1 MKISETIRFDCLLHV
16 VVFFNFCFVGYSQ
29 SATNEVS
36 IGHSLRIDSKILDE
50 SRLIQIYLPQTYEN
64 GLYQY
69 PVLYLTDGEDSFE
82 NAVSIV
88 KTKSNYYQ
96 NMPEMIIVAI
106 GSGANRNKNF
116 TFTDGSAENT
126 LAFLKD
132 ELIPLVDNTY
142 RTEDYRVFYGHSLA
156 GPFVFYTLST
166 EPELFDAIVT
176 VSPGMHHVLSKPAT
190 PALIE
195 YFNEPHQGS
204 KRIYVSAAEY
214 DPEKLLNQSYHML
227 DSLFVSSCPE
237 SIDYR
242 FELIENEDHWGVP
255 LIGMYKGFQYIFE
268 DWKIPM
274 EVVDNADVELL
285 KAHIADRSVQ
295 YGYEVKYPEFLLNF
309 FAMEFLEPEAEHDVS
324 QEKMLAAAKELFE
337 LNLVNYPTSADAPFY
352 LGMYYMQ
359 MNDGE
364 KAINQFETC
373 LDMEPEHQMATH
385 YKSIA
390 EKMTE

>member
-1 MKISETIRFDCLLHV
+1 
-16 VVFFNFCFVGYSQ
+16 
-29 SATNEVS
+29 
-36 IGHSLRIDSKILDE
+36 
-50 SRLIQIYLPQTYEN
+50 
-64 GLYQY
+64 
-69 PVLYLTDGEDSFE
+69 
-82 NAVSIV
+82 
-88 KTKSNYYQ
+88 
-96 NMPEMIIVAI
+96 MIIVAI